1 MTLWTVAHQ
10 VPPSMGFS
18 RQEYWSGLPFPS
30 PENLSNP
37 GMRPGSPALQVDS
50 LPSEAPVKT
59 LPAESKGIDTAV
71 KREFVFIS
79 LTFQKIERET
89 TN

>member
-1 MTLWTVAHQ
+1 M
-10 VPPSMGFS
+10 
-18 RQEYWSGLPFPS
+18 PFPT
-30 PENLSNP
+30 PGIFPTQGLNLQWQ
-37 GMRPGSPALQVDS
+37 ADS